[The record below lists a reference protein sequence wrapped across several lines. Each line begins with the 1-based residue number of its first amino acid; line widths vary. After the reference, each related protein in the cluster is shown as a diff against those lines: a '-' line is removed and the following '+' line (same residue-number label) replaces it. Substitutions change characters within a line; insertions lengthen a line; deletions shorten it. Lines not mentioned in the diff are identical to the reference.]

1 MYLSSQKWN
10 EFYERMER
18 KASSLIDPA
27 TGLVSRRFVESI
39 VCPLC
44 ASPSFRPRV
53 RKHGFTYVE
62 CNECSFVYLN
72 PQLTQGAIRD
82 VYNDRDLRE
91 FFFKELLLPHVERD
105 QRSEFEGRLGQ
116 LQTLVQVPNP
126 KLLDIGCA
134 AGLFLSLAENHRF
147 RGEGLELNELYIDY
161 IKTHRPVTVHRKLLE
176 EMQYPDSWF
185 DVVTLWDVLEHLPK
199 PVETLREAARVL
211 TRGGI
216 LALTTIN
223 HACINERL
231 LKERW
236 RYYMPPDHL
245 CSFSP
250 ALLTW
255 VLNRSGFAV
264 VGIQHQYMFEVLAD
278 HYFRFLIPS
287 PGSGFLGT
295 SLNKVKKL
303 LYLVLALSSQAFFR
317 VLRKGDLL
325 TVYARKS

>member
-1 MYLSSQKWN
+1 MYLSAQKWN

-18 KASSLIDPA
+18 KATSLIDPA
-27 TGLVSRRFVESI
+27 TGLVSRQFVETI

-44 ASPSFRPRV
+44 GSPSSRPRV

-72 PQLTQGAIRD
+72 PQLTQAAIHD

-105 QRSEFEGRLGQ
+105 QQPEFEMRLSE
-116 LQTLVQVPNP
+116 LKAFVHATNPN
-126 KLLDIGCA
+126 LLDIGCA
-134 AGLFLSLAENHRF
+134 AGLFLSLADKRGF

-161 IKTHRPVTVHRKLLE
+161 IKTHRVVTVHQKLLE
-176 EMQYPDSWF
+176 EMQYPDSSF

-199 PVETLREAARVL
+199 PVETLQEINRIL
-211 TRGGI
+211 TRGGV

-223 HACINERL
+223 HACANERL

-245 CSFSP
+245 CSFTP
-250 ALLTW
+250 ALLKRI
-255 VLNRSGFAV
+255 LHKSGFATV
-264 VGIQHQYMFEVLAD
+264 SIQHHYMFEVLAD
-278 HYFRFLIPS
+278 HYFNFLTPS
-287 PGSGFLGT
+287 TASGFLT
-295 SLNKVKKL
+295 PLLNKVRKL
-303 LYLVLALSSQAFFR
+303 LYLVLTLLSQAFFR
-317 VLRKGDLL
+317 VFHSGDLL

>member
-1 MYLSSQKWN
+1 MCRSSQKWN

-18 KASSLIDPA
+18 KASSLIDPT
-27 TGLVSRRFVESI
+27 TGLVSRRFVERI
-39 VCPLC
+39 VCSLC
-44 ASPSFRPRV
+44 SSPSFRTRV

-62 CNECSFVYLN
+62 CNECGFVYVN
-72 PQLTQGAIRD
+72 PQLNQDAIRD
-82 VYNDRDLRE
+82 VYNDQDLRE
-91 FFFKELLLPHVERD
+91 FFFKEVLLPHVERD
-105 QRSEFEGRLGQ
+105 QRPEFEGRLSK
-116 LQTLVQVPNP
+116 LRTLVQTPNP
-126 KLLDIGCA
+126 RLLDVGCA
-134 AGLFLSLAENHRF
+134 AGLFLSLAEKRGF

-161 IKTHRPVTVHRKLLE
+161 MKTHRPVIVHKRLLE
-176 EMQYPDSWF
+176 EMQYPGSSF
-185 DVVTLWDVLEHLPK
+185 DIVTLWDVLEHLPR
-199 PVETLREAARVL
+199 PLETVREVARVL

-245 CSFSP
+245 CSFTP

-255 VLNRSGFAV
+255 VLNRSGFTV
-264 VGIQHQYMFEVLAD
+264 VSIQHQHMFEILAN

-287 PGSGFLGT
+287 PASTVLGA

-303 LYLVLALSSQAFFR
+303 LYLVLALSSQVFFR
-317 VLRKGDLL
+317 LLRSGDLL